1 MNVQAVSVN
10 SSNRQSG
17 FSLIELLV
25 TIIVFSV
32 GLLAVVGL
40 QTVSKSANFESMQ
53 RTTAAHIAYGLLE
66 DMRTNGNGIGVYLAS
81 PDLGGGV
88 IAAEPA
94 PNCATIGSE
103 CNAAEKALHDLWFWE
118 NVVDGTLEMG
128 VQGAAGGLVEP
139 TLCIGGP
146 VGGGPGVYTVTVV
159 WRGGVALN
167 SAVPNACGAGSG
179 KYGAGNEFRRI
190 VQVPTFLDPNI

>member
-1 MNVQAVSVN
+1 MLKQ
-10 SSNRQSG
+10 NRHRG

-53 RTTAAHIAYGLLE
+53 RTTASHIAYGLLE

-81 PDLGGGV
+81 PDLGGGM
-88 IAAEPA
+88 IAAEPV
-94 PNCATIGSE
+94 PNCAAIGAV
-103 CNAAEKALHDLWFWE
+103 CDAAQKALHDLWFWE
-118 NVVDGTLEMG
+118 NIVDGALEMG
-128 VQGAAGGLVEP
+128 AQGASGGLVEP
-139 TLCIGGP
+139 TLCIDGP
-146 VGGGPGVYTVTVV
+146 VGGGPGIYTVTVV

-167 SAVPNACGAGSG
+167 SAIANACGTGIG
-179 KYGAGNEFRRI
+179 KYGGANEFRRI
-190 VQVPTFLDPNI
+190 VQVPTFIDPNI